1 VIGEHEGRN
10 AIVTGGVKGIGLA
23 VSLALLGEGAHV
35 TAIYASDDA
44 AAEKFRE
51 EANAGNMLE
60 TVKLDVSGYDACEA
74 FYKTYEEK
82 YKSLDILVNS
92 AGIRRDSVVGM
103 MKEEDWRRVL
113 EINLSGSFNMSKF
126 AVKVMMKKRFGRI
139 ISITSPIGRIGFAG
153 QANYAASKAG
163 QVGFSRALAK
173 EVATRKITVNCVSP
187 GFIDTDFIGDLPEE
201 QKKEYAKQVPMRRFG
216 APEEVAHSVMFL
228 AGEKAAYITGAT
240 LEISGGL

>member
-1 VIGEHEGRN
+1 MGEHEGQI
-10 AIVTGGVKGIGLA
+10 AIVTGGIKGIGKA
-23 VSLALLGEGAHV
+23 VSLALLAGGARV
-35 TAIYASDDA
+35 TAIYASDDQG
-44 AAEKFRE
+44 AENFRK
-51 EANAGNMLE
+51 EANAGDKLE
-60 TVKLDVSGYDACEA
+60 TVKLDVSSYADCEQ
-74 FYKTYEEK
+74 FYNTFEK
-82 YKSLDILVNS
+82 NNASLDILVNS

-113 EINLSGSFNMSKF
+113 EINLNGSFNMSKF

-139 ISITSPIGRIGFAG
+139 ISITSPIGRIGFPG

-163 QVGFSRALAK
+163 QVGFTRALAK

-201 QKKEYAKQVPMRRFG
+201 QKKEYTKQVPMRRFG
-216 APEEVAHSVMFL
+216 LPEEVAHAVMFL
-228 AGEKAAYITGAT
+228 ASGKAAYITGAT

>member
-1 VIGEHEGRN
+1 MGEHEGRN
-10 AIVTGGVKGIGLA
+10 AIVTGGIKGIGRA
-23 VSLALLGEGAHV
+23 VSMALLAEGARV
-35 TAIYASDDA
+35 TAIYAGDDKA
-44 AAEKFRE
+44 ADQFRE
-51 EANAGNMLE
+51 EARANDMLE
-60 TVKLDVSGYDACEA
+60 TVKLDVSSYGACEE
-74 FYKTYEEK
+74 FYNSFEDK

-103 MKEEDWRRVL
+103 MKDEDWRRVM
-113 EINLSGSFNMSKF
+113 EVNLSGCFNMSKF

-139 ISITSPIGRIGFAG
+139 ISITSPIGRIGFPG

-163 QVGFSRALAK
+163 QVGFTRALAK

-216 APEEVAHSVMFL
+216 SPEEVAHAVMFL
-228 AGEKAAYITGAT
+228 AGDKAAYITGAT